1 MIRRR
6 MTNRE
11 AAVKVVKQL
20 RKEGF
25 QALFAGGCVRDML
38 LARRAKDY
46 DVATDANPDEVI
58 KLFRRT
64 LKVGAKF
71 GVVMVLMG
79 AEQVEVATFRTESGY
94 IDGRHPEIV
103 KFAGAK
109 DDAGRRDFTINGMF
123 YDPVE
128 KQVID
133 YVGGRG
139 DLKSKIIRTIGAPQQ
154 RFGEDYLRMLRA
166 VRFST
171 ELEFGIERKTWRAV
185 CDCAK
190 KISQIS
196 GERIAI
202 ELEGILTSPNRK
214 DGAKML
220 LESGLAQSL
229 FEEFDRHQANLGI
242 EVLGRLHEDVD
253 FPLVLSAFFAGF
265 STTDAMK
272 KCRLLKLSR
281 AQQKHLRFLLKER
294 GRLTDTDISLAD
306 LKLLASEPYY
316 EDLYELQQAI
326 QKANSESLK
335 QLHAFKRRVNSLKGR
350 ELRPRPLLNGH
361 QLIALGARPGPM
373 VGTLSREMYIAQLS
387 EELQTVNQ
395 AKRWVKRWLQKHID
409 LE

>member
-1 MIRRR
+1 

-20 RKEGF
+20 RKEGY

-46 DVATDANPDEVI
+46 DVATDAKPDEVI

-94 IDGRHPEIV
+94 IDGRHPESV

-171 ELEFGIERKTWRAV
+171 ELEFGIERKTWQAV

-190 KISQIS
+190 KINQIS

-214 DGAKML
+214 NGAKML
-220 LESGLAQSL
+220 VESGLAQSL

-242 EVLGRLHEDVD
+242 EVLGWLHEEVD
-253 FPLVLSAFFAGF
+253 FPLVLAAFCAGF

-281 AQQKHLRFLLKER
+281 TQQKHLRFLLKER
-294 GRLTDTDISLAD
+294 DRLTDKDISLAD

-326 QKANSESLK
+326 QNANNKSLK
-335 QLHAFKRRVNSLKGR
+335 QLHAFKRRVNSLKGCQ
-350 ELRPRPLLNGH
+350 LRPRPLLNGH

-387 EELQTVNQ
+387 EELQTANQ
-395 AKRWVKRWLQKHID
+395 AKRWVKQWLRKHID